1 MKPGG
6 GSPPSTYLASFSQD
20 DAATAD
26 ADEAPERLVVYNAAL
41 EILVAQID
49 AARAAFVAR
58 VEAQG
63 GYLQKRERETVTCRV
78 PARRFSEVIE
88 ELRGMG
94 RVLDEMIEALDVTK
108 EHRDLEIRLGNARRA
123 RDRLLALLE
132 RAESVDDIIA
142 IEKELSRLTELIE
155 RLEAELDSLRD
166 RIAYSTI
173 RVTFRSNA
181 PEPTSGPAR
190 QPSRFGWIR
199 QVGLERAI
207 DEL

>member
-1 MKPGG
+1 MIRAICILSCGGILWGMLPGCVAMAPGPQSAVARESFGGEAMKPGG

-78 PARRFSEVIE
+78 P
-88 ELRGMG
+88 
-94 RVLDEMIEALDVTK
+94 
-108 EHRDLEIRLGNARRA
+108 
-123 RDRLLALLE
+123 
-132 RAESVDDIIA
+132 
-142 IEKELSRLTELIE
+142 
-155 RLEAELDSLRD
+155 
-166 RIAYSTI
+166 
-173 RVTFRSNA
+173 
-181 PEPTSGPAR
+181 
-190 QPSRFGWIR
+190 
-199 QVGLERAI
+199 
-207 DEL
+207 